1 MEGAGRDKVILGSG
15 TRQRHVRTRGSRA
28 RDHTEQILA
37 SRMSHFHSTVSS
49 SCRCH
54 RSTESLYTR
63 FFHDPVRRPS
73 SFSSSSL
80 PRPRQ
85 PKGTDH
91 DLVFATPIRAASY
104 YLLFDSLENHWS
116 TDFHLRDI
124 FSLSLF
130 FHQLVALLRAPF
142 PLPRARLPI
151 PSSFATNQNSYRLL
165 PRSSSSLDIS

>member
-1 MEGAGRDKVILGSG
+1 MALEQDKSVEIIFGDNISDRILRIDAIRWKTGRSRGQQGTRWFYGGVSGLMEGAGRDKVILGSG

-73 SFSSSSL
+73 SFPSSSL

-91 DLVFATPIRAASY
+91 DLVFATPIRAGSPLTTSY
-104 YLLFDSLENHWS
+104 S
-116 TDFHLRDI
+116 T
-124 FSLSLF
+124 
-130 FHQLVALLRAPF
+130 P
-142 PLPRARLPI
+142 
-151 PSSFATNQNSYRLL
+151 
-165 PRSSSSLDIS
+165 